1 MATRTAIHLGGPLPE
16 VRASRRSAREAA
28 DPHERE
34 SVTVRTA
41 QVPRWRIRFL
51 EHDDDDSQQGG
62 DFHASRACGWMH
74 PAEVADA
81 VLTRRQHVL
90 QIAAHKRVRGERAFL
105 AFLWL
110 TFVVL
115 TAVAVACLTIYDM
128 IKAVERGVRI
138 EGIHLVEKKG
148 GKSGHYRAGD

>member
-1 MATRTAIHLGGPLPE
+1 MTMERKSFDA
-16 VRASRRSAREAA
+16 RASSARPAGRSESAEEQRALASGISSGAGRRSAREAA

-62 DFHASRACGWMH
+62 DFHASGARGRMH

-90 QIAAHKRVRGERAFL
+90 QIAPHELVRGKRAFL
-105 AFLWL
+105 AVTQKVNIQWRLY
-110 TFVVL
+110 
-115 TAVAVACLTIYDM
+115 CL
-128 IKAVERGVRI
+128 V
-138 EGIHLVEKKG
+138 HNLEKI
-148 GKSGHYRAGD
+148 GHYGAMNN